1 MSWRRWCTAL
11 DSAEFLLGTVTAVSQ
26 TNGIRIQLDGQDA
39 AMSKYYKMLN
49 TGADAPGTGDRVV
62 VMKHSGTYIVMGRIG
77 TPNQNSGKVDR
88 SGDTMT
94 GNLIVKN
101 GNYVATDSSSQQ
113 VGVRPESNTATN
125 NFHLRDK
132 IQAVFGR
139 IRGYF
144 GTDGRVGIQLLTERT
159 VDGTNTINQLGL
171 YVDEAGERTVSV
183 TSAQAWRKALG
194 LELDTTPTAGSANVV
209 TSGGIKTA
217 LDGKVSKAGDTMTGD
232 LNMLDA
238 AHHMDSD
245 EITIGTRPESNKWS
259 KRITFRDSARKTFA
273 RVQGY
278 QGSNGSV
285 GIQLIGEQT
294 VNGENKTNYLG
305 LYVSDTGASVVD
317 ISSAAW
323 RKALG
328 LGNTNGALPLTI
340 AQGGTGSTGIAA
352 DSTIANIITAASG
365 MSITSADYYAWGK
378 IAMFHIGINVTTAT
392 TAGAWHDLGTLK
404 EGKRPPCTT
413 FVQELNKAIVA
424 MYPNGRIVVWGEW
437 PVGKAFELTAT
448 YLLP

>member
-1 MSWRRWCTAL
+1 M

-26 TNGIRIQLDGQDA
+26 ENGLRIRLDGQDA

-77 TPNQNSGKVDR
+77 TPNQNSGKVSR

-94 GNLIVKN
+94 GVLKIISATVKMIAN
-101 GNYVATDSSSQQ
+101 SITLGT
-113 VGVRPESNTATN
+113 RPESNKWSASFAFLDSAEKQIGRLMA
-125 NFHLRDK
+125 FHGSNGN
-132 IQAVFGR
+132 A
-139 IRGYF
+139 
-144 GTDGRVGIQLLTERT
+144 GIQMYGEQPIN
-159 VDGTNTINQLGL
+159 GTTKYNYLGL
-171 YVDEAGERTVSV
+171 YMSDEGAGIVDMNYPA
-183 TSAQAWRKALG
+183 AWRKALG

-217 LDGKVSKAGDTMTGD
+217 LDGKVSDTGDTMTGD
-232 LNMLDA
+232 LHMLDA
-238 AHHMDSD
+238 AHYMDSD
-245 EITIGTRPESNKWS
+245 ELTIGTRPESNKWS
-259 KRITFRDSARKTFA
+259 KRIAFRDSARKTFA

-278 QGSNGSV
+278 QGANGYV

-294 VNGENKTNYLG
+294 VNGANKTNYLG
-305 LYVSDTGASVVD
+305 LYMSDDGNSVVD

-328 LGNTNGALPLTI
+328 LGTNGALPLTI

-365 MSITSADYYAWGK
+365 LSITSADYYAWGK
-378 IAMFHIGINVTTAT
+378 IAMFYIQINVTTAT

-413 FVQELNKAIVA
+413 FIQELNKAIVA

-448 YLLP
+448 YMLP